1 MDAVETGR
9 ITITRTLTV
18 DDDLVSVHTDGDADA
33 LIIALG
39 MLDLAR
45 DTLLHAPDEDDD
57 DEA

>member
-1 MDAVETGR
+1 MDAAEIGR
-9 ITITRTLTV
+9 ITITRTLAE

-45 DTLLHAPDEDDD
+45 DTLLHAPEEDDD
-57 DEA
+57 VEA